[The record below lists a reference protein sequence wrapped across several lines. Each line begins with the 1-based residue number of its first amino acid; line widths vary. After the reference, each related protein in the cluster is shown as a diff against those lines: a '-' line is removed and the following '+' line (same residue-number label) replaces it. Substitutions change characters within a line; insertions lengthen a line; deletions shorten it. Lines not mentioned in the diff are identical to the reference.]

1 MTFREIT
8 AQALSLPAVERRQIY
23 IALRESLRP
32 ERNGEA
38 PSEFFTRARSA
49 VEKVVGCGVV
59 GRSRTRDAA
68 VGRCILANLCL
79 EHGLGL
85 SETANLLGI
94 ARVSMYYH
102 VNMWRAWRDAPG
114 AFRLENEMLRQA
126 REELGYDV

>member
-1 MTFREIT
+1 MTYREIT
-8 AQALSLPAVERRQIY
+8 AQALSLPPVERRQIY

-32 ERNGEA
+32 ERNGEE
-38 PSEFFTRARSA
+38 PSDFFSRVRSA
-49 VEKVVGCGVV
+49 VEKVVGCDAV

-85 SETANLLGI
+85 SETARLLGI

-102 VNMWRAWRDAPG
+102 VNTWRAWRDTPG
-114 AFRLENEMLRQA
+114 AFRLENEMMRQV
-126 REELGYDV
+126 REELGDDL